1 MPMLMVCVSEDLL
14 SVLCHVAQR
23 NQLTPEAAFVAMA
36 EGYVCLRA
44 GEPRA
49 EHTCL
54 HPIDHPRSR
63 IRSVEAAPISE
74 LIRSPS
80 YCQNP

>member
-44 GEPRA
+44 GEPCA
-49 EHTCL
+49 EHTWL
-54 HPIDHPRSR
+54 
-63 IRSVEAAPISE
+63 
-74 LIRSPS
+74 
-80 YCQNP
+80 Q